1 MQLHERHVS
10 SVHHVLLSHSQGQSR
25 SQDGYSDEWVENVRL
40 QLDSRRTLI
49 VAHASV
55 PTIPVE
61 SFRC

>member
-1 MQLHERHVS
+1 LQLHERHVS
-10 SVHHVLLSHSQGQSR
+10 SVHHVLHSQGQSQT
-25 SQDGYSDEWVENVRL
+25 QDGYSDEWLENVRL